1 MAAGT
6 RSIERV
12 IDVTTQ
18 LDQDRRRWFG
28 MYATL
33 MAVAVAVAGIAYVT
47 APRPFSV
54 AMVVLVLASLASF
67 LRPTIGVYTIV
78 SMTLIGDIVTTAWW
92 PFTKNLS
99 SRESILYL
107 TDSVSINPLEILVF
121 VTTVS
126 WLLQRLVDPT
136 WRFRRGAL
144 FWPLMVFTGFVFVG
158 VFRGK
163 FLGAGDT
170 RVALYEARPLLY
182 LPLVYVLITNL
193 LTTRRQYRILLLLA
207 FSAVAIQSVFALS
220 YYRSLPDEKREV
232 LESLSQHSATI
243 QMNALFVFFLAI
255 LLLKCRK
262 ELRWFVAALIPTV
275 AWAYFL
281 SQRRAAMIAL
291 FVGVAL
297 LAIVVFHRR
306 SRMFWFFVP
315 TVAVLTVGFIGA
327 TWNAAGALGLP
338 AQAVKTVVF
347 PDQLNAA
354 DRGSDL
360 YRKIEAYDLWFT
372 IQQNKVLGVGFG
384 QKFLHPAALP
394 NISFFEFWEYIPHN
408 SVLWIWLKMG
418 FLGFVATLFL
428 FGRVMQ
434 VGAASLLKVRSP
446 EQVAIVFVGVAY
458 AVMFLVF
465 AYVDIA
471 WDVRSTVFLALAFAL
486 CGDFERAPDARRAP
500 VDAHIHTRQLETV
513 PL

>member
-136 WRFRRGAL
+136 WRFRRGTL

-232 LESLSQHSATI
+232 L
-243 QMNALFVFFLAI
+243 
-255 LLLKCRK
+255 
-262 ELRWFVAALIPTV
+262 
-275 AWAYFL
+275 
-281 SQRRAAMIAL
+281 
-291 FVGVAL
+291 
-297 LAIVVFHRR
+297 
-306 SRMFWFFVP
+306 
-315 TVAVLTVGFIGA
+315 
-327 TWNAAGALGLP
+327 
-338 AQAVKTVVF
+338 
-347 PDQLNAA
+347 
-354 DRGSDL
+354 
-360 YRKIEAYDLWFT
+360 
-372 IQQNKVLGVGFG
+372 
-384 QKFLHPAALP
+384 
-394 NISFFEFWEYIPHN
+394 
-408 SVLWIWLKMG
+408 
-418 FLGFVATLFL
+418 
-428 FGRVMQ
+428 
-434 VGAASLLKVRSP
+434 
-446 EQVAIVFVGVAY
+446 
-458 AVMFLVF
+458 
-465 AYVDIA
+465 
-471 WDVRSTVFLALAFAL
+471 
-486 CGDFERAPDARRAP
+486 
-500 VDAHIHTRQLETV
+500 
-513 PL
+513 